1 MITKTQKS
9 SHLRAGPSD
18 LQDEFP
24 EKIQKPRRKI
34 SQIFFFGAFMGFC
47 DLVPGISGGTI
58 AYLFGFYDEL
68 LGSFAAIG
76 EIFKSPKR
84 GLKAFFSEGKAR
96 FWFFLALGDILA
108 ILVFSKVLHIALEM
122 PWIRAHL
129 FSFFLG
135 LIVVCTFFYLRGIRF
150 NKRAFFSLFLGF
162 GIASALM
169 VVKTLGISFF
179 SNPDLILSSSNLGS
193 DILLFVAGMLAS
205 IAMLLP
211 GISGSTLLLIVG
223 LYSPLIS
230 ALALFSESL
239 FVGQFDMQA
248 FTFLSKVGL
257 GVLVGFLLG
266 ARSIRFCL
274 ARWENNVMAL
284 LSGFILGSLPILWPF
299 RGALSPIQNEAVAV
313 NEVGLIL
320 GCGLMFILG
329 AFLSRGLGL
338 KARRQK
344 AYRG

>member
-1 MITKTQKS
+1 MTKIQKS
-9 SHLRAGPSD
+9 SHLRAGPLD
-18 LQDEFP
+18 LQDEFST
-24 EKIQKPRRKI
+24 KIQKPRRKI
-34 SQIFFFGAFMGFC
+34 FQIFFFGAFMGFC

-68 LGSFAAIG
+68 LGAFAAIG
-76 EIFKSPKR
+76 EIFKSPRK
-84 GLKAFFSEGKAR
+84 GIKAFFSQGKAR
-96 FWFFLALGDILA
+96 FWFFLLLGDCLA
-108 ILVFSKVLHIALEM
+108 ILAFSKVLHIALEM
-122 PWIRAHL
+122 LWIRAHL

-135 LIVVCTFFYLRGIRF
+135 LIVVCTFFYLRGICF
-150 NKRAFFSLFLGF
+150 NKRGFFSLFLGF

-169 VVKTLGISFF
+169 ILKTLGLSFF
-179 SNPDLILSSSNLGS
+179 SNLDLILSSSSIGS

-211 GISGSTLLLIVG
+211 GISGSTLLLIIG

-230 ALALFSESL
+230 TLALFSESL

-284 LSGFILGSLPILWPF
+284 LSGFVLGSLPVLWPF
-299 RGALSPIQNEAVAV
+299 KGALSPIQSEAIAV

-320 GCGLMFILG
+320 GCGFMFILG
-329 AFLSRGLGL
+329 AFLSWSLGL
-338 KARRQK
+338 KARRHK
-344 AYRG
+344 AYTG